1 MNTTTDHNSIASDPS
16 KSKGRLVKEVYSLT
30 RSEFQR
36 DRDRI
41 LHSAAFRRL
50 KHKTQVFVSHEGDH
64 YRTRLTHSLEVSQ
77 IARSICRV
85 FSLNEDLAETLSIS
99 HDIGHPPFGHAGE
112 QALSEAMINYGG
124 FDHNEQAIRVVHLLE
139 KKYFDFDGLNLTW
152 ETLEGLA
159 KHNGPIIKNV
169 PQTIVNLNDKFN
181 LKLNEFSS
189 IEAQIA
195 SIADDIAYNNHDLDD
210 GLRAGFFTYEDL
222 KELPILSKILDEF
235 PNNYRTRDTQ
245 RINNEITRKSTA
257 LMIEDVI
264 NTIKLNIKKFDLS
277 NDKEVRMLDGKIA
290 SFSDKF
296 SRDVDSIK
304 SFLNS
309 KMYNHDKVIKMT
321 NDASQIITFLFRKF
335 MDDEN
340 LMHKDFKIRLEN
352 ENKARVV
359 CDYIA
364 GMTPLRKITTTK
376 DFADA
381 VLFFASPWA
390 RAITGQNLIVDGGLV
405 LN

>member
-235 PNNYRTRDTQ
+235 PSNYRTRDTQ

-277 NDKEVRMLDGKIA
+277 SDKEVRMLDGKIA

-321 NDASQIITFLFRKF
+321 NDASKIITFLFRKF

-364 GMTPLRKITTTK
+364 GMT
-376 DFADA
+376 DNY
-381 VLFFASPWA
+381 ASE
-390 RAITGQNLIVDGGLV
+390 IYKSIK
-405 LN
+405 